1 MPATRDGKLWRSQ
14 FYYKD
19 WQGVR
24 RKKNKRG
31 FKTKGE
37 ADEWERN
44 FLQQQQKNLDI
55 NFENFVEIYFADM
68 ENRLR
73 ESTIINKRYVFDLK
87 VTPYFKNKKM
97 CEIQTS
103 DIRAWQ
109 NELIKKGYAP
119 TYLKSINNQLA
130 ALFNYAVRY
139 YDLRDN
145 PCRKAGSIGKS
156 KADEMDF
163 WTKQEFKEFLPSMD
177 SKPEAR
183 MAFLLLYWTGMRI
196 GELLA
201 LTYEDIDLEKRCI
214 TINKSYQ
221 RLNGK
226 DMITPPKTPKSNRQ
240 ISIPPFLVEELKEYC
255 SMLYGITANER
266 MFRFTKSFMEH
277 EMVRGIKAT
286 GVRRIRLHDL
296 RRRGVAMSGVHKYP
310 TISFRIS
317 PRERD
322 EIEAKIKASGMQK
335 KDYFVRSCIYNK
347 VCVVGKKE
355 VIYQLVEELQL
366 MQYNIVEILKQV
378 EEQEILLSDEGL
390 EQMKN
395 DCLDMLKAIIWM
407 LDGAKYLWQGTEK
420 SPDSGNC

>member
-55 NFENFVEIYFADM
+55 SFENFVEIYFADM

-87 VTPYFKNKKM
+87 VTPYFKHKKM

-214 TINKSYQ
+214 TINKSWSVVPPFIITRQKRIIISIWYSA
-221 RLNGK
+221 NGK
-226 DMITPPKTPKSNRQ
+226 CWS
-240 ISIPPFLVEELKEYC
+240 SLK
-255 SMLYGITANER
+255 
-266 MFRFTKSFMEH
+266 
-277 EMVRGIKAT
+277 
-286 GVRRIRLHDL
+286 
-296 RRRGVAMSGVHKYP
+296 
-310 TISFRIS
+310 
-317 PRERD
+317 
-322 EIEAKIKASGMQK
+322 
-335 KDYFVRSCIYNK
+335 
-347 VCVVGKKE
+347 
-355 VIYQLVEELQL
+355 
-366 MQYNIVEILKQV
+366 
-378 EEQEILLSDEGL
+378 
-390 EQMKN
+390 
-395 DCLDMLKAIIWM
+395 
-407 LDGAKYLWQGTEK
+407 
-420 SPDSGNC
+420 

>member
-44 FLQQQQKNLDI
+44 FLQQRQKNLDI
-55 NFENFVEIYFADM
+55 SFENFVEIYFADM

-87 VTPYFKNKKM
+87 VTPYFKHKKM

-109 NELIKKGYAP
+109 NELIKNGYAP

-177 SKPEAR
+177 SKREAR

-201 LTYEDIDLEKRCI
+201 LTAADFDFEKETVR
-214 TINKSYQ
+214 INKSYQ
-221 RLNGK
+221 RLHGE
-226 DMITPPKTPKSNRQ
+226 DVITTPKTKKSNRT
-240 ISIPPFLVEELKEYC
+240 IKMPKFLCEEMQEYLN
-255 SMLYGITANER
+255 MLYGLKKKDRMVWNAAQLFITTR
-266 MFRFTKSFMEH
+266 Q
-277 EMVRGIKAT
+277 
-286 GVRRIRLHDL
+286 RRIIIFIWCSVN
-296 RRRGVAMSGVHKYP
+296 GKCWN
-310 TISFRIS
+310 S
-317 PRERD
+317 P
-322 EIEAKIKASGMQK
+322 K
-335 KDYFVRSCIYNK
+335 
-347 VCVVGKKE
+347 
-355 VIYQLVEELQL
+355 
-366 MQYNIVEILKQV
+366 
-378 EEQEILLSDEGL
+378 
-390 EQMKN
+390 
-395 DCLDMLKAIIWM
+395 
-407 LDGAKYLWQGTEK
+407 
-420 SPDSGNC
+420 